1 MIGRDR
7 EQRMLGEAL
16 DRATSER
23 TCLLFTVLGPA
34 GVGKSRLVHEFLA
47 DASSRATVLRG
58 RCLSYGEGITF
69 WPLAEAVKQAA
80 GITEEDSTDAARS
93 KLDALTT
100 GTDDGPLVADRV
112 AALVGLAPAGAAGDD
127 AFWAVRRLFE
137 TLAADRPLIV
147 VFDDIH
153 WAEPTFLDLIEHIAD
168 WSREAPIL
176 LLCVARPELLELR
189 SAWGGGKMNA
199 SSILL
204 EALGPEECAG
214 LIDNLVGGTALP
226 REARGRILDAA
237 EGNPL
242 FVEEMLAMLIDDGL
256 ITFADGR
263 WTANEEVARVA
274 VPPTIQLLL
283 AARLDRLDAEERA
296 MVELGSVE
304 GKVFHRGAVAAMAP
318 EHVRPNV
325 RLRLLAL
332 TRKELIR
339 PDRATFAG
347 EDAFRF
353 RHLLIRDAAYQGMPK
368 ESRARLHEAFAA
380 WLQDAPGERRTEY
393 EDIVGYHLEQAY
405 RYREELGAIDDHAR
419 GLATR
424 AAEALAAAGRRAA
437 ARHDSPAAANLM
449 MRAGELYPP
458 THPDRLRVLIDGTGE
473 LVEAGRFQDAYQL
486 ASRLKAEAHEAD
498 DQGIE
503 ARADLDRAFLELTLD
518 PSVAMDRALNEA
530 RRVIPVLQ
538 EAGDRYGV
546 ALARNRQSFYTFVL
560 GRAGEAAVMDRE
572 MVEDALASGDV
583 RFMELALAIGG
594 SLFYGPAEAE
604 EALRFVETFVSRL
617 SDHPML
623 QIDAARELI
632 GLLAMRDRFDE
643 GRELAARYFAAN
655 EERGRKW
662 NMAAVGF
669 FAGTLERMAGDL
681 PGAERVFQRSFD
693 LFEQMGDRGF
703 LSTIAGELGEV
714 QWWQGRVE
722 EAERYADI
730 SRTNTAEDD
739 VSSLMIWRMVKARV
753 LAHRGEFDVA
763 ETLAREAVE
772 IGLRTDYLSQ
782 TGDAWF
788 ALGEVLRMASKL
800 SEAAAAF
807 GEALALFRRKGNIP
821 QARQAEAEM
830 RASGGSPP

>member
-1 MIGRDR
+1 
-7 EQRMLGEAL
+7 
-16 DRATSER
+16 
-23 TCLLFTVLGPA
+23 
-34 GVGKSRLVHEFLA
+34 
-47 DASSRATVLRG
+47 
-58 RCLSYGEGITF
+58 
-69 WPLAEAVKQAA
+69 
-80 GITEEDSTDAARS
+80 
-93 KLDALTT
+93 
-100 GTDDGPLVADRV
+100 
-112 AALVGLAPAGAAGDD
+112 
-127 AFWAVRRLFE
+127 
-137 TLAADRPLIV
+137 
-147 VFDDIH
+147 
-153 WAEPTFLDLIEHIAD
+153 
-168 WSREAPIL
+168 
-176 LLCVARPELLELR
+176 
-189 SAWGGGKMNA
+189 MNA

-226 REARGRILDAA
+226 REARDRILDAA

-263 WTANEEVARVA
+263 WTASEEVARVA

-353 RHLLIRDAAYQGMPK
+353 RHLLIRDAAYQGLPK

-380 WLQDAPGERRTEY
+380 WLQDVPGERRTEY

-449 MRAGELYPP
+449 MRAGELYPSS
-458 THPDRLRVLIDGTGE
+458 HSDRLRVLIDGTGE
-473 LVEAGRFQDAYQL
+473 LIEAGRFQDAYQL
-486 ASRLKAEAHEAD
+486 ASRVKAEAHEAD

-503 ARADLDRAFLELTLD
+503 ARADLDRAYLELTLD

-530 RRVIPVLQ
+530 RRVIPLLQ

-560 GRAGEAAVMDRE
+560 GRAGEAAAMGRG
-572 MVEDALASGDV
+572 MVEEALASGDV
-583 RFMELALAIGG
+583 RFIELTLDSIGG
-594 SLFYGPAEAE
+594 SLFYGPADAE
-604 EALRFVETFVSRL
+604 EALRFGEAFVSRL
-617 SDHPML
+617 SDHPVL
-623 QIDAARELI
+623 QIDAARYLI
-632 GLLAMRDRFDE
+632 GLMAMRDRFDE
-643 GRELAARYFAAN
+643 GRELAARYFAAS
-655 EERGRKW
+655 EERGRKMD
-662 NMAAVGF
+662 MAAVGF
-669 FAGTLERMAGDL
+669 FAGPLERMAGDL
-681 PGAERVFQRSFD
+681 PAAERAFQRSFD

-722 EAERYADI
+722 EAERNADI
-730 SRTNTAEDD
+730 SRINTAEDD
-739 VSSLMIWRMVKARV
+739 VSSLIIWRMVKARV
-753 LAHRGEFDVA
+753 LAHRGEFEVA

-788 ALGEVLRMASKL
+788 ALGEVLRMASKP

-807 GEALALFRRKGNIP
+807 GEALALFRRKGNLP

-830 RASGGSPP
+830 RASGGSQDPP